1 MSVYK
6 AKKTVTII
14 THRKICI
21 PLYLHTRKK
30 RLPQK
35 KIQINIP
42 KNLIERIIHH
52 LVPKI
57 KIESRGRGESNPS
70 LARGGCFRRNCFSGR
85 KCQRWKWTLWKM
97 KSRCRLPAPPRG
109 TRRGLKSRRWGE
121 EGDLAYISAGREVVF
136 VLWLLGKIY
145 FFSCFS
151 FLFVTRLRKILLR
164 LWFYSCWGFLNVIVV
179 YFLIR
184 SPCSKGLFRKA
195 ITSAIILFRCT
206 FLYEPRLDINLCP
219 RASPRLSVKGKTTL
233 LQNVLH
239 LLQLLF
245 LALNSWSRPLQ
256 GKGISFS
263 QEKIILPIQQI
274 KWRSLIQ
281 IDLVMM
287 EHLRNILILV
297 LNKQY

>member
-1 MSVYK
+1 MHMNKHWKKIFPEYLIK
-6 AKKTVTII
+6 MKNILKKTKNKNVSIQSEENGDNN
-14 THRKICI
+14 H
-21 PLYLHTRKK
+21 PPQNLYTTLSAHKK
-30 RLPQK
+30 KKLPQK
-35 KIQINIP
+35 KIKINIP

-151 FLFVTRLRKILLR
+151 FLFVTRLRKILLW

-219 RASPRLSVKGKTTL
+219 RASPRLSVKGKQHYCKMCCICCSCSSWPWIPGQGL
-233 LQNVLH
+233 CRERGYP
-239 LLQLLF
+239 F
-245 LALNSWSRPLQ
+245 LKR
-256 GKGISFS
+256 K
-263 QEKIILPIQQI
+263 
-274 KWRSLIQ
+274 
-281 IDLVMM
+281 
-287 EHLRNILILV
+287 
-297 LNKQY
+297 